1 MAKEWILVAYL
12 EGGKAFMTN
21 QISLGSIIN
30 DIEEQPKRGR
40 KTAKTKTIQVA
51 EVLIP
56 QEFDFIDWADR
67 IKKLAKDPSIELV
80 FKERSQDLWGTDPT
94 IPQTKVHF
102 EEMLH
107 HLSKHDDITCDV
119 ETGGLSFVDPRVQIC
134 GHVFTAGDK
143 SFYLPVRH
151 NTNEWQIDVDYANK
165 VLKNEVYGRK
175 DAMLNFHNVLY
186 DYNQLLKDGIDLS
199 WRFKEKSIVDTQI
212 MMWLLD
218 ENQKDDPYYYILRDG
233 RPAEKTKYRGGFK
246 GHPQKAKEL
255 GAVKLEGYSLKVLGP
270 KFIGIPMTKFDDL
283 MELIGF
289 PNLPIHFGGAY
300 AKVDGD
306 ATHALKQ
313 RYFHKIYDEKLE
325 QAFFN
330 VEMPFAK
337 VNANLQRRGM
347 GINIPALDKLEH
359 RAVTE
364 QNRLFE
370 ELYSKT
376 GPIKFSGPQLSAL
389 FHDKLGLPILAK
401 TDKGNPQFDEAAMD
415 LYEKFLA
422 EHGEKYGELAEIPKT
437 IIRIK
442 KLEKIIGTY
451 IKGIRKNIDV
461 DGRVHTSLFQTQTVT
476 GRLSSGDP
484 NLQNLVKDPVFV
496 DILDKAEWIKKRKAI
511 GDLNINKEE
520 DFTILFLKAPEK
532 PTDEYGEPL
541 GMEEGWEDKCVKVVR
556 KWLFRDVFS
565 EKVFTP
571 ENKAKY
577 IKDYPRFGEI
587 DAYVGEDGHLV
598 TLDLTQADWLYLVGD
613 YSAVEVRMIAHLANA
628 VPLIEAFKQ
637 GLDPHKKTASDV
649 FNVDFDH
656 VTGEQRGRAKA
667 VNFGVIYGK
676 TDYGFADDWYSK
688 EPDFLAPSN
697 WHPSGFEPAKKYL
710 KMARGFI
717 DKYFESMPEVK
728 TYIDARQ
735 KQVMT
740 NGYVRTITGR
750 KRRLPEVFSQIN
762 SVKNRAKR
770 QAVNAI
776 DQGSSADYLKMSMN
790 KMEEWTEQNAD
801 KLPLF
806 QLMTVHD
813 EVITL
818 TIRSILD
825 QVRPIFEETMTQ
837 TVKLRC
843 PIEMEGNPA
852 YTYGSAK

>member
-1 MAKEWILVAYL
+1 MV
-12 EGGKAFMTN
+12 GN
-21 QISLGSIIN
+21 ISLDSLIVGG
-30 DIEEQPKRGR
+30 EQKP
-40 KTAKTKTIQVA
+40 TPAKKMKSLQVA

-56 QEFDFIDWADR
+56 QEFDFIAWADR
-67 IKKLAKDPSIELV
+67 IKKLAKDPNIQLV
-80 FKERSQDLWGTDPT
+80 FKERPQDLWGTDPT
-94 IPQTKVHF
+94 IPQTKEHF

-107 HLSKHDDITCDV
+107 HLSKYDDITCDV
-119 ETGGLSFVDPRVQIC
+119 ETGGLSFVDPAIQIC
-134 GHVFTAGDK
+134 GHVFTAGNK
-143 SFYLPVRH
+143 SFYLPIRH
-151 NTNEWQIDVDYANK
+151 NTNEWQINADYATNI
-165 VLKNEVYGRK
+165 LKQEVYGRK
-175 DAMLNFHNVLY
+175 DATLNFHNALF

-218 ENQKDDPYYYILRDG
+218 ENQKDDPYYYILHKG

-255 GAVKLEGYSLKVLGP
+255 GAVTLDGFSLKVLGP
-270 KFIGIPMTKFDDL
+270 KFVGIPMTSFDDL
-283 MELIGF
+283 MQLIGF

-300 AKVDGD
+300 AKVDGL

-313 RYFHKIYDEKLE
+313 KFFHKIYDEKLE

-330 VEMPFAK
+330 VEMPFVK

-347 GINIPALDKLEH
+347 GINLPALDKLEE

-364 QNRLFE
+364 QNKLIE

-376 GPIKFSGPQLSAL
+376 GPIKFSGKQLTAL
-389 FHDKLGLPILAK
+389 FHNKLGIPVLAK

-415 LYEKFLA
+415 LYEKYLA
-422 EHGEKYGELAEIPKT
+422 ENEEKYGELAEIPKT

-451 IKGIRKNIDV
+451 IKGIRKNIEI

-484 NLQNLVKDPVFV
+484 NLQNLPKDPVFK
-496 DILDKAEWIKKRKAI
+496 DILNKAEWILKRKQL
-511 GDLNINKEE
+511 GDLEINKQE
-520 DFTILFLKAPEK
+520 DFTICFLDA
-532 PTDEYGEPL
+532 DGENL
-541 GMEEGWEDKCVKVVR
+541 GMEDGWEEKCVSVVR
-556 KWLFRDVFS
+556 KWQFRDVFS

-577 IKDYPRFGEI
+577 LPYYPRFGEM
-587 DAYVGEDGHLV
+587 DAYVGEDGRLV
-598 TLDLTQADWLYLVGD
+598 TIDLTKQDWLYLVGD
-613 YSAVEVRMIAHLANA
+613 YSAMELRMIAHLANA
-628 VPLIEAFKQ
+628 KPLIEAFKE

-649 FNVDFDH
+649 FNVDFDS
-656 VTGEQRGRAKA
+656 VTKDQRGRAKA

-676 TDYGFADDWYSK
+676 TDYGFAADWYSK
-688 EPDFLAPSN
+688 EPDFLAPSD

-710 KMARGFI
+710 KLAKGFI
-717 DKYFESMPEVK
+717 DKYFEGMPEVK
-728 TYIDARQ
+728 TYIEARQ
-735 KQVMT
+735 KQVST

-750 KRRLPEVFSQIN
+750 KRRLPEVFADNN
-762 SVKNRAKR
+762 SMKNRAKR

-790 KMEEWTEQNAD
+790 KMEEWTEQNASQ
-801 KLPLF
+801 LPLF
-806 QLMTVHD
+806 QIMTVHD

-818 TIRSILD
+818 TIRDILD
-825 QVRPIFEETMTQ
+825 KVTPVFEEKMTQ

-843 PIEMEGNPA
+843 PIETEGSPA